1 MLHWSFGGF
10 LAHARPVQGKRERKR
25 GWLRFCH
32 TGANSVRRCKHFQ
45 RIPGGSRILRILNG
59 RQQCDIACLAIVLLK
74 RRSLQNASGGTSKL
88 AFSVKNQDLEKHKHK
103 NIVTKDPKSTHPCT
117 SPSPS
122 QQAPSPS
129 SSLASS
135 VGLSISMKLAS
146 FTARSSSSWPGH
158 VEETYGSTSSVPMK
172 LMDEAGGSPAGSRSW
187 LRVAGRS
194 WGECD
199 VKLIVMKK
207 CKIAFRPQDCNAPNK
222 PTNFSHRVTSCIFA
236 FRLLPCSWLLI

>member
-32 TGANSVRRCKHFQ
+32 TGANSVRRCRHFQ

-103 NIVTKDPKSTHPCT
+103 NIVTKDPKSTHPHLT
-117 SPSPS
+117 EPLPTGAFSVLFPS
-122 QQAPSPS
+122 QFRWTQHLHEIGLVHRPHLLF
-129 SSLASS
+129 LA
-135 VGLSISMKLAS
+135 GPRGGNLRLHILCA
-146 FTARSSSSWPGH
+146 H
-158 VEETYGSTSSVPMK
+158 
-172 LMDEAGGSPAGSRSW
+172 EAHG
-187 LRVAGRS
+187 
-194 WGECD
+194 
-199 VKLIVMKK
+199 
-207 CKIAFRPQDCNAPNK
+207 
-222 PTNFSHRVTSCIFA
+222 
-236 FRLLPCSWLLI
+236 